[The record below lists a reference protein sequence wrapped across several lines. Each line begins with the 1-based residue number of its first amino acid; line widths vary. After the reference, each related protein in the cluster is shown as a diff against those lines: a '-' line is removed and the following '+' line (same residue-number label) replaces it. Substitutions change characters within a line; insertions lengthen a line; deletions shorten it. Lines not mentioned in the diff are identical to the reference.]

1 MTNTY
6 DWNLTPDEE
15 SAFIKI
21 KEALHRHPELSLKE
35 FQTTK
40 LIQSVLSR
48 MSGVRILDLPIETG
62 VVASTV
68 CRKRSRPMRGS
79 SRKTKV

>member
-40 LIQSVLSR
+40 LIQSDR
-48 MSGVRILDLPIETG
+48 CGSGDPR
-62 VVASTV
+62 
-68 CRKRSRPMRGS
+68 RGI
-79 SRKTKV
+79 R